1 MKKTVSNRIMLITY
15 PDSIG
20 SNLKELYDVLDE
32 HFEGA
37 FGGIHILPFFP
48 SSGDRGFAPV
58 TYDIVDPA
66 FGDWEDIRRFSE
78 KYYLMCD
85 YMINHMSAQSEI
97 YRDYLKNHG
106 NSRYSDFFIRWEKFW
121 GGEPAGE
128 ELDKLYLRKEKPFVE
143 AKFADG
149 TTEKVWSTFSDEQID
164 IDCLHSQEAQKYL
177 REQLRGLA
185 DRGVSLIRTDAMAYA
200 AKRKGENCFFV
211 EPEMWTLIDQCRE
224 ALTGTGVDILPEIHE
239 NLFYQKKLEEHDVW
253 SYDFQLPFLILNA
266 VYFGKTMYLKNWLSI
281 CPRRQFTTLDTH
293 DGIGV
298 VDARYLLPDEE
309 IQETVRKVFE
319 ANPGINEIY
328 NDRRMKVNFSKFRI
342 YQIACTYYDA
352 LGGDDERYMI
362 ARAVQFFTPGIPQVY
377 YVGLFAGRNDFD
389 FYHRTRQ
396 GRDINRHYYSL
407 QEIEAEM
414 KRPVVQKMLRLMRLR
429 SCHEAFDGEFRLLAS
444 GSHTLHIRWEKGVS
458 YAELNVNFE
467 TLSYTI
473 RYTEKGAEKIFT

>member
-1 MKKTVSNRIMLITY
+1 MKKSVTNQIMLITY
-15 PDSIG
+15 SDSMG
-20 SNLKELYDVLDE
+20 SNLKELYDVLEE

-37 FGGIHILPFFP
+37 IGGIHILPFFP
-48 SSGDRGFAPV
+48 SSGDRGFAPI

-97 YRDYLKNHG
+97 YRDYLKNHEK
-106 NSRYSDFFIRWEKFW
+106 SRYSDFFIRWEKFW
-121 GGEPAGE
+121 GGEPAE
-128 ELDKLYLRKEKPFVE
+128 EEIQKLYLRKQKPFVE

-164 IDCLHSQEAQKYL
+164 IDCLHSEEAQKYL

-185 DRGVSLIRTDAMAYA
+185 GRGVSLIRTDAMAYA

-224 ALTGTGVDILPEIHE
+224 ALEGTGVEVLPEIHE
-239 NLFYQKKLEEHDVW
+239 NMFYQKKLEEHDVW

-281 CPRRQFTTLDTH
+281 CPRKQFTTLDTH

-309 IQETVRKVFE
+309 LKETTDKVFE

-328 NDRRMKVNFSKFRI
+328 NDWRMKVNFSKFKI

-352 LGGDDERYMI
+352 LGGDDERYII
-362 ARAVQFFTPGIPQVY
+362 ARAVQFFAPGIPQVY

-389 FYHRTRQ
+389 FYHSTRQ
-396 GRDINRHYYSL
+396 GRDINRHYYTL
-407 QEIEAEM
+407 PEIEEEM
-414 KRPVVQKMLRLMRLR
+414 KRPVVQKLLRLMRLR
-429 SCHEAFDGEFRLLAS
+429 SSHEAFNGEFRLLAS
-444 GSHTLHIRWEKGVS
+444 DSHTLHIRWEKGVS
-458 YAELNVNFE
+458 YAELCVDFGRL
-467 TLSYTI
+467 TYTI
-473 RYTEKGAEKIFT
+473 HYTENGAEKVFS